1 MGYADNNDLHFQTS
15 LSGLVPTTA
24 FTRCIQLLKIH
35 TSKFILSWYFS
46 QTQLPCLFTSLTTKR
61 LYLLVPDE
69 DGLEKHVIGF
79 TLRPRI
85 HRIENFKILVDELK
99 KNVFVGTLAMQSIF
113 VANKFTISNIE
124 ILKKKKFHRSIFLQF
139 FSKFDQIPNKI
150 SISNIS
156 KTKIIPRKRK
166 GKEKSTSNQLNTNL
180 NQTDIKQ

>member
-1 MGYADNNDLHFQTS
+1 MGYADNSDLHFQTS
-15 LSGLVPTTA
+15 LSSLVPTTA

-99 KNVFVGTLAMQSIF
+99 KNIFVGTFAMQSIL
-113 VANKFTISNIE
+113 VANKFINFKYRNSEEKENFIDP
-124 ILKKKKFHRSIFLQF
+124 F
-139 FSKFDQIPNKI
+139 FSTMLPNFTKFEIDTDF
-150 SISNIS
+150 SNS
-156 KTKIIPRKRK
+156 KQ
-166 GKEKSTSNQLNTNL
+166 NFHF
-180 NQTDIKQ
+180 

>member
-79 TLRPRI
+79 TLRPRRI

-99 KNVFVGTLAMQSIF
+99 KNVFVPTFAMQSIY
-113 VANKFTISNIE
+113 VANKFTISNFRNSE
-124 ILKKKKFHRSIFLQF
+124 ET
-139 FSKFDQIPNKI
+139 KI
-150 SISNIS
+150 SSIHPSSTMLPNLIKFEINIDFSNS
-156 KTKIIPRKRK
+156 K
-166 GKEKSTSNQLNTNL
+166 
-180 NQTDIKQ
+180 